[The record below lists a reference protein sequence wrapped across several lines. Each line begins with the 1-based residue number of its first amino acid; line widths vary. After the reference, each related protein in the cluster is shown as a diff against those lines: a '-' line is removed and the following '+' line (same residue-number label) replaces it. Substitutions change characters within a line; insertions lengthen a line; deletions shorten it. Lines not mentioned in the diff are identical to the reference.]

1 MPPSSNMKAAWVFF
15 PGIFLRL
22 FNQKIDMTLGGCVS
36 ELQKITKLR
45 SNNTHN
51 PNIPFSLSVS
61 LPLSHTHTHTH
72 TQAHNS
78 LRLWWTVLLIQIQS
92 WHTSC
97 SQDPTPPLTPLGPRI
112 RYD

>member
-51 PNIPFSLSVS
+51 PNIPFSLFLS
-61 LPLSHTHTHTH
+61 LSHTHTHTH
-72 TQAHNS
+72 TLQPSPSDCCGPA
-78 LRLWWTVLLIQIQS
+78 T
-92 WHTSC
+92 
-97 SQDPTPPLTPLGPRI
+97 LGEGCRAVERCI
-112 RYD
+112 IEQ